1 MSSIVT
7 STVRKCGHCRGTG
20 HNKRTCPMRNVVM
33 SRGSKTA
40 RKPNPKNPFTTGIL
54 KYTKKKREKKKE
66 EENKE
71 EKECCI
77 CYESC
82 CNKATTQLECGHEFH
97 TKCIFTWLSKNNS
110 CPLCRKEVDQFK
122 KQDTRPRILPSVGY
136 ALYTYESIMDSYTDH
151 PNWNETTDYLRMGVW
166 YSMFKERMESA
177 TDSQYN
183 SVMNYED

>member
-1 MSSIVT
+1 MSAIISN
-7 STVRKCGHCRGTG
+7 SPVRKCGHCRGTG
-20 HNKRTCPMRNVVM
+20 HNKRTCPMRNVVLT
-33 SRGSKTA
+33 RGSKTT

-54 KYTKKKREKKKE
+54 KYTKKKEEK
-66 EENKE
+66 KE
-71 EKECCI
+71 EKECSI

-97 TKCIFTWLSKNNS
+97 TKCIFTWLSKNNT

-122 KQDTRPRILPSVGY
+122 KQDTRPRVLPSVGY
-136 ALYTYESIMDSYTDH
+136 ALYTYECVMDTYTEH
-151 PNWNETTDYLRMGVW
+151 PNWDEASDSTRMGLW
-166 YSMFKERMESA
+166 YSMFKEKMETA